1 MPKRIKARSCSSACR
16 GVPSVDDTS
25 NALVEYKVTDAS
37 FGNRIHKIGSDF
49 VFDLWVSDAPSYVA
63 DGSRGFEGF
72 GSGVL
77 NSALTADSIIRMS
90 DGTSFYLEGSKV
102 LKNRAA
108 IGGGLTVQSA
118 QLDTDTGQ
126 VTLTM
131 SDTVSGVVD
140 DDAITIA
147 GREAKVVS
155 FNTDALIIEF
165 TGTATPVAQ
174 GSAILRLS
182 DGSSMNLKG
191 AAVLAAGLT
200 VQGLAFDAGS
210 GQAVLEISGDI
221 PDAIQT
227 GTGVRI
233 AGLDAVV
240 TDLDRAANRLTVT
253 FIGELRP
260 VAQGSGIRIDLPL
273 NAGVTQGTSFTTP
286 DFDVSDARLV
296 HDSDTIRL
304 TLVQTGNALG
314 TAAQIS
320 DNNTA
325 LRGLR
330 LGQILTAT
338 SGGTTMHMRVL
349 KVDVASGQV
358 DVLWLKDDAVTHD
371 VAYSGEAPELS
382 VMLDGVDTSVGVAQ
396 VTVSEKGVTYL
407 LASNV
412 AADKLDEIADQAAV
426 DDRLTLNGVLVDAED
441 IVFSVSKRTL
451 LVKSAANP
459 IAAGN
464 AYAVT
469 GTPPSLAAGTAL
481 QGATLEQTPLSFAL
495 RAVAPPVE
503 GTAGRVMASDFAEG
517 EVLRQNGVDLSV
529 SGVSAAGEITLNDAI
544 PDIDMPVFDVK
555 SGRFIQMQAVDGKT
569 NVYRATNLASHAV
582 GVTGTVTAD
591 DFDAGDV
598 LFQDGVEVSVTSV
611 DETNGQITLDGALA
625 NDAAPVLVGKSG
637 RFVIL
642 KLVDAENHVYSPI
655 AATYIPVSSATGVA
669 PRLSTVF
676 SGAAVFANLPLEIS
690 GGIGGIDVPTLPPL
704 SLGFDFALPS
714 LNFGIGGLLPGL
726 PGLTLPS
733 LSGITLPSL
742 PDFPS
747 LSAPSLPSLPPLPD
761 LPGLGSFPSLPDFN
775 FELPDLNFT
784 KLFGNLDIGSSLSAL
799 IELIE
804 TVTDD
809 VISPEGISNR
819 ILTAQLPLLNFS
831 IDEELGIIPVF
842 RVINSAVTGLDD
854 NLLELQTI
862 LDREFAKLGFEPGDL
877 KDPNAKRVTVKRVD
891 FDDPDGDGERND
903 LVFGIDIRKGADVAI
918 DQSIDIA
925 SLVGEINGIDPA
937 LADTLDKLFDLE
949 GTFAGKLSVGATL
962 KLNLG
967 LDLSDVRA
975 PRAFIGE
982 DSGLDFDLGIET
994 DHAEMT
1000 AAFDVGGVGVSVST
1014 SSDAGLKLEMVEK
1027 DREPTEQD
1035 TRKSFLGLTFGNN
1048 GNEGERKLY
1057 LSNDSVESD
1066 IKPAVTSDK
1075 RLNVIV
1081 PIVGTVDAG
1090 ETLGSFD
1097 AKIVDFNISLD
1108 PSVLIEKNG
1117 SIDPANDLFIAS
1129 YLGRPSVIA
1138 EIDVERTE
1146 TAGSESVNIEI
1157 EPVDPLV
1164 ANTFTLVGVSSEKIA
1179 VDKVLKQGS
1188 KRYKVTSIDN
1198 GVITVVPQDD
1208 APDLQTQ
1215 PVTFGQLRGDALLAL
1230 GYKFAKDFG
1239 FDAALLQTLANIANQ
1254 ELSFSTLFQRLKD
1267 LVDGIDTALTGFDVP
1282 FVGETLAELMGIDD
1296 DLGDTLDDIKGILD
1310 GLIADT
1316 TGDAKQASAATLVEM
1331 FYERLLKRPVGTT
1344 SHDGVTF
1351 DPRFVFGKD
1360 STGTTVAKEL
1370 VVDLEIS
1377 IFELLRLYDVKIPTS
1392 FTRTLRPSDYL
1403 PRNEL
1408 NALRAL
1414 GVDID
1419 LEMDPITLEF
1429 GFDAGLTGS
1438 FGLLIGG
1445 TIASPDI
1452 DTTLKQGSGVYV
1464 GMSTRAHV
1472 DEATLSAGLTFVPGG
1487 RISAGIQSASFA
1499 IDGDGAV
1506 ERNGAGGFDD
1516 AFSDMA
1522 RITYATTTDIGEDG
1536 HFQLAAS
1543 SSGRAALIL
1552 PVYFPV
1558 GAALTGSASVVD
1570 TDFLSD
1576 EEDRYATYVSDADD
1590 GFGELSDWISDDGA
1604 KFGRNAIFIG
1614 YDLNSDPGAG
1624 LDLIAKDRLYYYVP
1638 NPMPQLGLGMFIQD
1652 PLLLVDGLRGILDAL
1667 DKTIRQAPLF
1677 KMDLPFIGD
1686 SLRRGASFVGSTL
1699 VDPVD
1704 DALGDLQNLI
1714 RSEKSKRDGE
1724 FTTVDLLQ
1732 YALFDLFET
1741 IEDATGGRI
1750 DFVAADGSAI
1760 VTYDDVDVT
1769 LSENFDD
1776 LQIGIR
1782 AMGDIFDPIRVDL
1795 DVSAAVPG
1803 LPLSFGSDATIAM
1816 GMSYDMYL
1824 GFGVS
1829 FIDGEL
1835 DFYIDTARE
1844 NELVLEAYADLN
1856 DDASL
1861 RASLGFLDFNVSNM
1875 LKDGHKELSAALT
1888 VDLKDPNA
1896 GSKGRLDD
1904 GRLSL
1909 MKELRGVKFRDVV
1922 DAQFTARAQVSL
1934 ALVGSFGG
1942 STQFPRFLT
1951 DFHYSQVFA
1960 DINLTTGGQAKR
1972 FWRNAQRGAGRYAA
1986 GSGFV
1991 HFGIRGSDPERGEE
2005 DHRAG

>member
-1 MPKRIKARSCSSACR
+1 
-16 GVPSVDDTS
+16 
-25 NALVEYKVTDAS
+25 
-37 FGNRIHKIGSDF
+37 
-49 VFDLWVSDAPSYVA
+49 
-63 DGSRGFEGF
+63 
-72 GSGVL
+72 
-77 NSALTADSIIRMS
+77 MS
-90 DGTSFYLEGSKV
+90 
-102 LKNRAA
+102 
-108 IGGGLTVQSA
+108 
-118 QLDTDTGQ
+118 
-126 VTLTM
+126 
-131 SDTVSGVVD
+131 
-140 DDAITIA
+140 
-147 GREAKVVS
+147 
-155 FNTDALIIEF
+155 
-165 TGTATPVAQ
+165 
-174 GSAILRLS
+174 
-182 DGSSMNLKG
+182 
-191 AAVLAAGLT
+191 
-200 VQGLAFDAGS
+200 
-210 GQAVLEISGDI
+210 
-221 PDAIQT
+221 
-227 GTGVRI
+227 
-233 AGLDAVV
+233 
-240 TDLDRAANRLTVT
+240 
-253 FIGELRP
+253 
-260 VAQGSGIRIDLPL
+260 
-273 NAGVTQGTSFTTP
+273 
-286 DFDVSDARLV
+286 
-296 HDSDTIRL
+296 
-304 TLVQTGNALG
+304 
-314 TAAQIS
+314 
-320 DNNTA
+320 
-325 LRGLR
+325 
-330 LGQILTAT
+330 
-338 SGGTTMHMRVL
+338 
-349 KVDVASGQV
+349 
-358 DVLWLKDDAVTHD
+358 
-371 VAYSGEAPELS
+371 
-382 VMLDGVDTSVGVAQ
+382 GVAQ

-1370 VVDLEIS
+1370 VVDLEIQH
-1377 IFELLRLYDVKIPTS
+1377 F
-1392 FTRTLRPSDYL
+1392 
-1403 PRNEL
+1403 
-1408 NALRAL
+1408 RA
-1414 GVDID
+1414 
-1419 LEMDPITLEF
+1419 
-1429 GFDAGLTGS
+1429 
-1438 FGLLIGG
+1438 
-1445 TIASPDI
+1445 
-1452 DTTLKQGSGVYV
+1452 
-1464 GMSTRAHV
+1464 
-1472 DEATLSAGLTFVPGG
+1472 
-1487 RISAGIQSASFA
+1487 
-1499 IDGDGAV
+1499 
-1506 ERNGAGGFDD
+1506 
-1516 AFSDMA
+1516 
-1522 RITYATTTDIGEDG
+1522 
-1536 HFQLAAS
+1536 AAS
-1543 SSGRAALIL
+1543 L
-1552 PVYFPV
+1552 
-1558 GAALTGSASVVD
+1558 
-1570 TDFLSD
+1570 
-1576 EEDRYATYVSDADD
+1576 
-1590 GFGELSDWISDDGA
+1590 
-1604 KFGRNAIFIG
+1604 
-1614 YDLNSDPGAG
+1614 
-1624 LDLIAKDRLYYYVP
+1624 
-1638 NPMPQLGLGMFIQD
+1638 
-1652 PLLLVDGLRGILDAL
+1652 
-1667 DKTIRQAPLF
+1667 
-1677 KMDLPFIGD
+1677 
-1686 SLRRGASFVGSTL
+1686 
-1699 VDPVD
+1699 
-1704 DALGDLQNLI
+1704 
-1714 RSEKSKRDGE
+1714 
-1724 FTTVDLLQ
+1724 
-1732 YALFDLFET
+1732 
-1741 IEDATGGRI
+1741 
-1750 DFVAADGSAI
+1750 
-1760 VTYDDVDVT
+1760 
-1769 LSENFDD
+1769 
-1776 LQIGIR
+1776 
-1782 AMGDIFDPIRVDL
+1782 
-1795 DVSAAVPG
+1795 
-1803 LPLSFGSDATIAM
+1803 
-1816 GMSYDMYL
+1816 
-1824 GFGVS
+1824 
-1829 FIDGEL
+1829 
-1835 DFYIDTARE
+1835 
-1844 NELVLEAYADLN
+1844 
-1856 DDASL
+1856 
-1861 RASLGFLDFNVSNM
+1861 
-1875 LKDGHKELSAALT
+1875 
-1888 VDLKDPNA
+1888 
-1896 GSKGRLDD
+1896 
-1904 GRLSL
+1904 
-1909 MKELRGVKFRDVV
+1909 
-1922 DAQFTARAQVSL
+1922 
-1934 ALVGSFGG
+1934 
-1942 STQFPRFLT
+1942 
-1951 DFHYSQVFA
+1951 
-1960 DINLTTGGQAKR
+1960 
-1972 FWRNAQRGAGRYAA
+1972 
-1986 GSGFV
+1986 
-1991 HFGIRGSDPERGEE
+1991 
-2005 DHRAG
+2005 